1 MAVFA
6 QVSDVAHWPFVFS
19 TNKNKK
25 KILKGFF
32 PVREKCA
39 NCRREDSRENY
50 MFVCQKE
57 GVGVDRWINV
67 FDGVGVRG
75 LFLTLFGYSI
85 ISPVAKFCKSEH
97 NKW

>member
-1 MAVFA
+1 M
-6 QVSDVAHWPFVFS
+6 
-19 TNKNKK
+19 
-25 KILKGFF
+25 
-32 PVREKCA
+32 
-39 NCRREDSRENY
+39 Y
-50 MFVCQKE
+50 VCQKE

-67 FDGVGVRG
+67 FDGVRVRG